1 METFLPRCGRLLR
14 KCFSSGKAAPRTRE
28 VQRLNK
34 RNASRQLETEK
45 RGNGTKR
52 KYYYVPST
60 PPPPIQSNHLSPIFK
75 QHWCR
80 PYRTVP
86 VGGESQELFERTG
99 DGGKEKQTP
108 NDTER
113 TLKAFPRAGVA
124 GRAVEFDITF
134 HSLESFHRS
143 FHQRFILRL

>member
-1 METFLPRCGRLLR
+1 MALKGNIIMYHLLHHQPTSTTHPI
-14 KCFSSGKAAPRTRE
+14 KPSFPDFQTTLVSS
-28 VQRLNK
+28 L
-34 RNASRQLETEK
+34 
-45 RGNGTKR
+45 
-52 KYYYVPST
+52 
-60 PPPPIQSNHLSPIFK
+60 
-75 QHWCR
+75 
-80 PYRTVP
+80 PYRSVA

-143 FHQRFILRL
+143 FHQRFIPRL